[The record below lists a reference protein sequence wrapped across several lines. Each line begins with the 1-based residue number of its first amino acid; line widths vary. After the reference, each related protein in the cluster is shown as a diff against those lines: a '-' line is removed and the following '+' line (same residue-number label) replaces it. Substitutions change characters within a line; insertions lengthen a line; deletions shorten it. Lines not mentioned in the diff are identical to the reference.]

1 MNPDIQNALNKQV
14 HIEIE
19 SAYIYLAMAAYLET
33 QNFLDVKEASIIEFK
48 KGYVVKL
55 VGWSYDVETIDYPDN
70 ETFHN
75 HQYFNFR

>member
-1 MNPDIQNALNKQV
+1 MELPL
-14 HIEIE
+14 
-19 SAYIYLAMAAYLET
+19 
-33 QNFLDVKEASIIEFK
+33 QNFIFVNSWKDEPHSENEISEVVETENFLYLKEASIIEFN